1 MNSRTTKRRS
11 FSTKKLL
18 IGSFLTL
25 IVFLVAGYFLAVK
38 YYSNH
43 YHKNTIIN
51 GIDCSN
57 KTVKEAMKLLK
68 YEADNYVLTIKER
81 GDIEEQI
88 LGSDID
94 FTISF
99 GNSLDD
105 LMEEQSPYKWFT
117 AFGKKAEYEFSSMV
131 SYDEEKL
138 KQKINELDAF
148 DPSIV
153 VEPENAHISEY
164 TEDGYTI
171 VEATQGTKLMKN
183 KVLSSIETAIS
194 GFEETIS
201 LEDLDCYVKPTVA
214 SDDATLLSLC
224 DTLNLYTSTVL
235 TYHFGDVTE
244 VLDGSIIHTWLSV
257 DEDNQVVLDEEK
269 VKDYVDYIGKNY
281 NSFGRKRTFKTSYD
295 KTITVSGGDYGWWLN
310 RVAERQ
316 EIIEAVKSGTQAVKQ
331 PNYYQTAQQY
341 GSDDIG
347 NTYVEINLTAQH
359 LFYYK
364 DGVKITESDFVSG
377 NVAKGH
383 ATPVGTYG
391 ITYKE
396 REATLVGEDY
406 ETPVQYW
413 MPFNGNIG
421 LHDASWRTDFGKDI
435 FLTKGSHGCINL
447 PPKVAKKI
455 YENISKGT
463 AVICYE
469 LPGTENYE
477 VKDKKT
483 DKDTK
488 ENAKKN
494 DNADN
499 IEASRND

>member
-1 MNSRTTKRRS
+1 MNSRTPQKRS
-11 FSTKKLL
+11 SLSTKLL

-25 IVFLVAGYFLAVK
+25 IVLLVAGYFIAVK
-38 YYSNH
+38 YYSNR

-57 KTVKEAMKLLK
+57 KTIEEAMKLLK

-81 GDIEEQI
+81 DDIDEQI

-99 GNSLDD
+99 GNSLED

-117 AFGKKAEYEFSSMV
+117 AFGKKTEYEFSSMV
-131 SYDEEKL
+131 SYDEGKLEK
-138 KQKINELDAF
+138 KIEELDAF
-148 DPSIV
+148 DPNIY
-153 VEPENAHISEY
+153 VEPENAHISDY

-171 VEATQGTKLMKN
+171 VEATQGSKLKKE
-183 KVLSSIETAIS
+183 KVTSYIKDAVS

-201 LEDLDCYVKPTVA
+201 LEDLDCYVNPTIN
-214 SDDATLLSLC
+214 SDDTTLVALC
-224 DTLNLYTSTVL
+224 DTMNLYTSTVL

-257 DEDNQVVLDEEK
+257 GEDNQVILDEEK

-281 NSFGRKRTFKTSYD
+281 NSFGRKRTFKTSYN
-295 KTITVSGGDYGWWLN
+295 KTITVAGGDYGWWLN

-316 EIIEAVKSGTQAVKQ
+316 EIIEAIKTGTQAVKQ

-364 DGVKITESDFVSG
+364 DGVKIVESDFVSG

-421 LHDASWRTDFGKDI
+421 LHDADWRKDFGKDI
-435 FLTKGSHGCINL
+435 YLTKGSHGCINL
-447 PPKVAKKI
+447 PPKVAKTI

-483 DKDTK
+483 KKDTEK
-488 ENAKKN
+488 ETKN
-494 DNADN
+494 DNADKT
-499 IEASRND
+499 EASRND

>member
-1 MNSRTTKRRS
+1 S
-11 FSTKKLL
+11 LEDL
-18 IGSFLTL
+18 IE
-25 IVFLVAGYFLAVK
+25 K
-38 YYSNH
+38 
-43 YHKNTIIN
+43 
-51 GIDCSN
+51 
-57 KTVKEAMKLLK
+57 
-68 YEADNYVLTIKER
+68 
-81 GDIEEQI
+81 
-88 LGSDID
+88 
-94 FTISF
+94 
-99 GNSLDD
+99 
-105 LMEEQSPYKWFT
+105 QSPFKWFT

-148 DPSIV
+148 DPAIF
-153 VEPENAHISEY
+153 VEPENAHISDY

-171 VEATQGTKLMKN
+171 IEATQGTKLKTQ
-183 KVLSSIETAIS
+183 KVINYIEEAVS
-194 GFEETIS
+194 GFEENIS

-214 SDDATLLSLC
+214 SDDATLIALR
-224 DTLNLYTSTVL
+224 DTLNQYTSTVL

-244 VLDGSIIHTWLSV
+244 VLDGSTIHTWLSV

-295 KTITVSGGDYGWWLN
+295 KTITIVGGDYGWWLN

-316 EIIEAVKSGTQAVKQ
+316 EIIEAIKSGTQAVKQ

-364 DGVKITESDFVSG
+364 DGKKITESDFVSG
-377 NVAKGH
+377 NVSRGH

-421 LHDASWRTDFGKDI
+421 LHDANWRTDFGKDI
-435 FLTKGSHGCINL
+435 YLTKGSHGCINL
-447 PPKVAKKI
+447 PPKVAKLI

-463 AVICYE
+463 AVVCYE
-469 LPGTENYE
+469 LAGTENYE

-483 DKDTK
+483 NKDTK
-488 ENAKKN
+488 KETKKDN
-494 DNADN
+494 NADN
-499 IEASRND
+499 TEASRND

>member
-1 MNSRTTKRRS
+1 MNSRTPQKRS
-11 FSTKKLL
+11 SLSIKLL

-25 IVFLVAGYFLAVK
+25 IVLLVTGYFLAVK
-38 YYSNH
+38 YYSNR

-57 KTVKEAMKLLK
+57 KTIEEAMKLLK

-81 GDIEEQI
+81 DDIDEQI

-99 GNSLDD
+99 GNSLED
-105 LMEEQSPYKWFT
+105 LMEEQSPFIWFT

-138 KQKINELDAF
+138 EQKINELDAF
-148 DPSIV
+148 NPTIY
-153 VEPENAHISEY
+153 VEPENAHISDY
-164 TEDGYTI
+164 TEDGFTI
-171 VEATQGTKLMKN
+171 VEATQGTKLKKK
-183 KVLSSIETAIS
+183 KVTSYIKDAVSS
-194 GFEETIS
+194 FEETIS
-201 LEDLDCYVKPTVA
+201 LEELDCYAKPTVN
-214 SDDATLLSLC
+214 SDDATLVTLC

-281 NSFGRKRTFKTSYD
+281 NSFGRKRTFKTSYN

-316 EIIEAVKSGTQAVKQ
+316 EIIEAIKSGTQAVKQ

-364 DGVKITESDFVSG
+364 DGVKIVESDFVSG

-421 LHDASWRTDFGKDI
+421 LHDADWRKDFGKDI

-447 PPKVAKKI
+447 PPKVAKTI

-483 DKDTK
+483 KKDTK
-488 ENAKKN
+488 QETKN
-494 DNADN
+494 DNTN
-499 IEASRND
+499 NTEASRND

>member
-1 MNSRTTKRRS
+1 MNSRTTKKRS
-11 FSTKKLL
+11 SLSTKLL

-25 IVFLVAGYFLAVK
+25 IVILLAGYLFAVK

-43 YHKNTIIN
+43 FHKNTVIN

-57 KTVKEAMKLLK
+57 MTIEEAMKLLK
-68 YEADNYVLTIKER
+68 YEADQYVLTIKER
-81 GDIEEQI
+81 NDIEEQI
-88 LGSDID
+88 LGSDIE

-99 GNSLDD
+99 GNSLDN
-105 LMEEQSPYKWFT
+105 LMEEQSPYAWFT
-117 AFGKKAEYEFSSMV
+117 AFGKKTEYEFPSMI
-131 SYDEEKL
+131 SFDEKKL
-138 KQKINELDAF
+138 AQKIKELDAF
-148 DPSIV
+148 DPAVYI
-153 VEPENAHISEY
+153 EPDNAHISDY
-164 TEDGYTI
+164 TEEGYTI
-171 VEATQGTKLMKN
+171 VEATQGTKLKEK
-183 KVLSSIETAIS
+183 KVINAITEAVSS
-194 GFEETIS
+194 FEDNIS
-201 LEDLDCYVKPTVA
+201 LEKLDCYVKPTVT
-214 SDDATLLSLC
+214 SEDLTLKTLR

-244 VLDGSIIHTWLSV
+244 VLDGSIIHTWLSIN
-257 DEDNQVVLDEEK
+257 EDDQVVLDEEK
-269 VKDYVDYIGKNY
+269 VKAYVDYIGRNY
-281 NSFGRKRTFKTSYD
+281 NSFGRKRTLKTSYG
-295 KTITVSGGDYGWWLN
+295 KTITVTGGDYGWWLN

-316 EIIEAVKSGTQAVKQ
+316 EIIEAIKSGTQAVKQ

-364 DGVKITESDFVSG
+364 EGVLIAESDFVSG
-377 NVAKGH
+377 NVARGH

-391 ITYKE
+391 LTYKE

-406 ETPVQYW
+406 ETPVDYW

-421 LHDASWRTDFGKDI
+421 MHDADWRKDFGKDI
-435 FLTKGSHGCINL
+435 FLKSGSHGCINL
-447 PPKVAKKI
+447 PPKIAKKI

-477 VKDKKT
+477 VKDKKPDT
-483 DKDTK
+483 DTK
-488 ENAKKN
+488 KDANAN
-494 DNADN
+494 NN
-499 IEASRND
+499 EASRND